1 MDKTAEKYIKI
12 KNTKIRTLFDSGSP
26 TSFIQ
31 RDTVKLLNLPIHDTP
46 PLRFRGFISTESA
59 TTSEAVTL
67 DLTVDNLQFNVA
79 AYVLDKMDYQLL
91 IGNPILR
98 RYPKLLY
105 TILNTKQCTSAQ
117 KPKAYHPENI
127 NYVKVKCAGNR
138 GNSRTKTLSF
148 APTTPEATDLN
159 SAGNRGK
166 PRNNNLSFAPTIPDA
181 TDLKSAGNRGDSRTN
196 TLSFAPTIPD
206 ATDPLTTLDNP
217 GSIHNTFAQF
227 QIPEEAM
234 ILEEDERYFNVV
246 STIHNVEPKAIDHSD
261 KEPFSTLPAW
271 LQQKYTEIIRNDLPA
286 RCMNI
291 DNAPVK
297 HDIEIKPD
305 ARLPRLQPYHVTE
318 KNERIINKIVQELLD
333 NRFIVPSKS
342 PCSSPVVLV
351 PKKDGTF
358 RLCVDYRALN
368 KITIS
373 DPFPLPRI
381 DNLLSRIGNAQI
393 FTTLDLHSGYHQIP
407 MEPKDRYKTAFV
419 TPSGK
424 YEYTV
429 MPFGLVNAPSTF
441 ARYMADIFR
450 DLRFVNVY
458 LDDILIF
465 SESQE
470 EHWKHLDTVL
480 ERLKKENL
488 IVKKKKCKFASKQ
501 IEFLGYSIGIQRIAP
516 LQHKCAAIRD
526 FPTPKTVKQAQR
538 FLGMINY
545 YRRFIPECSKIAQP
559 IQLFI
564 CDKSQWTEEQDKA
577 IEKLKTA
584 LCSSPVLIPFDSKAT
599 YRLTTDASKDG
610 IGAVLEEINT
620 KNKLIGVVGYFSK
633 TLEGAQKNYPAGE
646 LELLGIIKALHHFRY
661 MLHGKHF
668 TLRTDHISL
677 LSLQNKNEPA
687 RRVQRWLDDLA
698 TYEFTLEYLAGPKNV
713 VADAISRA
721 VYTTFPETPDPIN
734 PESWKTE
741 YKSDPL
747 CSATLIHLNELTQ
760 HNVKPEDMSAFHSYR
775 KKFQLS
781 ETFRKNYSI
790 VDEIIYYRDRLV
802 VPVKQQNEVIKLYH
816 DHTLF
821 GGHFGVTVTFGKI
834 APIYYW
840 PKLQHSITQYI
851 RTCVQCQL
859 TKSHRPRSQGLLQP
873 LPVAEGRWLN
883 ISMDFVTGLPLT
895 TNDLNMIL
903 VVVDR
908 FSKRAHFIATRKTA
922 DASQLINTLFRYIFS
937 YHGFPKT
944 ITSDRDIR
952 ITAEKYQELTKRL
965 GIKSTM
971 SSANHPQT
979 DGQSERTIQTL
990 NRLLRAYASTN
1001 TRNWHTYLP
1010 QIEFVYN
1017 STPTRTLGKSPFEI
1031 DLGYTPNAPTI
1042 KTDCEIN
1049 ARSFTAVELA
1059 RHLKAITIQ
1068 TKERLESAQIEMETN
1083 NNQRRKTLLLNI
1095 GDHVLV
1101 HRDAYFK
1108 KGAYMK
1114 VQPIYVGPFR
1124 VVKKI
1129 NDNAYEL
1136 DLDSHKRKHR
1146 VINVQYLK
1154 KFVYRPDAYPKNKP
1168 ISSVERIN
1176 RANEVIA
1183 VIGIDTTHKTY
1194 LCRMQDVD
1202 PTISVEYSEAE
1213 FYQIPEEIRKSILA
1227 NFRQLYETQDN
1238 SEREEDVVSQ
1248 NEIPQHY

>member
-1 MDKTAEKYIKI
+1 MDNTAEKTIKI
-12 KNTKIRTLFDSGSP
+12 QNTKVKTLFDSGSP
-26 TSFIQ
+26 TSFIR
-31 RDTVKLLNLPIHDTP
+31 RDIVELLKYEIYETP
-46 PLRFRGFISTESA
+46 PLRFRGFVATKSA
-59 TTSEAVTL
+59 VTSEAVTI
-67 DLTVDNLQFNVA
+67 DLKINDLHITLA
-79 AYVLDKMDYQLL
+79 AYILDNMDYQLL

-98 RYPKLLY
+98 RYPKILH
-105 TILNTKQCTSAQ
+105 TVLNTRESPDSL
-117 KPKAYHPENI
+117 KPKTYRSETVN
-127 NYVKVKCAGNR
+127 NVRTYSAGNR
-138 GNSRTKTLSF
+138 GDSRTKTLSL
-148 APTTPEATDLN
+148 APTILEATD
-159 SAGNRGK
+159 
-166 PRNNNLSFAPTIPDA
+166 P
-181 TDLKSAGNRGDSRTN
+181 KSAGNRGDSRTK
-196 TLSFAPTIPD
+196 TLSL
-206 ATDPLTTLDNP
+206 ATTTPAAIDPLTTLDNP
-217 GSIHNTFAQF
+217 GSTQSTFAQF
-227 QIPEEAM
+227 PIPEEAS
-234 ILEEDERYFNVV
+234 ILEEDGKYSNVV
-246 STIHNVEPKAIDHSD
+246 STIQSVEPNATDHSNKD
-261 KEPFSTLPAW
+261 TFCTLPVW
-271 LQQKYTEIIRNDLPA
+271 LQQKYREIIRNDLPPRPA
-286 RCMNI
+286 DINNI
-291 DNAPVK
+291 PVK
-297 HDIEIKPD
+297 HDIEIKPG

-318 KNERIINKIVQELLD
+318 KNEQEINKIVQKLLD
-333 NRFIVPSKS
+333 NKFIVPSKS

-358 RLCVDYRALN
+358 RLCVDYRTLN
-368 KITIS
+368 KATIS

-441 ARYMADIFR
+441 ARYMADTFR

-465 SESQE
+465 SESPE

-480 ERLKKENL
+480 ERLKNENL
-488 IVKKKKCKFASKQ
+488 IVKKKKCKFASEET
-501 IEFLGYSIGIQRIAP
+501 EFLGYSIGIQKIAP

-545 YRRFIPECSKIAQP
+545 YRRFIPNCSKIAQP

-564 CDKSQWTEEQDKA
+564 CDKSQWTEKQDKA
-577 IEKLKTA
+577 IEKLKAA
-584 LCSSPVLIPFDSKAT
+584 LCNSPVLVPFNNKAN

-610 IGAVLEEINT
+610 IGAVLEEVDN
-620 KNKLIGVVGYFSK
+620 KNKLVGVVGYFSK
-633 TLEGAQKNYPAGE
+633 SLESAQKNYPAGE

-698 TYEFTLEYLAGPKNV
+698 TYDFTLEYLAGPKNV

-721 VYTTFPETPDPIN
+721 VYTITPETSRPIDT
-734 PESWKTE
+734 ESWKSY

-747 CSATLIHLNELTQ
+747 CSAVLIHMKELTQ
-760 HNVKPEDMSAFHSYR
+760 HNVTPEDMSAFRSYQ
-775 KKFQLS
+775 KKLELS
-781 ETFRKNYSI
+781 ETFRKNYSLE
-790 VDEIIYYRDRLV
+790 DEMIYYQDRLV
-802 VPVKQQNEVIKLYH
+802 VPIKQQNAVMRLYH
-816 DHTLF
+816 DHTFF
-821 GGHFGVTVTFGKI
+821 GGHFGVTVTLAKI
-834 APIYYW
+834 SPIYYW
-840 PKLQHSITQYI
+840 PKLQHSIIQYI

-859 TKSHRPRSQGLLQP
+859 IKSHRPRLHGLLQP
-873 LPVAEGRWLN
+873 LPIAEGRWLD
-883 ISMDFVTGLPLT
+883 ISMDFVTGLPPAS
-895 TNDLNMIL
+895 NNLNMIL

-908 FSKRAHFIATRKTA
+908 FSKRAHFIATRKTL
-922 DASQLINTLFRYIFS
+922 DATQLIDLLFRYIFS
-937 YHGFPKT
+937 YHGFPRT
-944 ITSDRDIR
+944 ITSDRDVR
-952 ITAEKYQELTKRL
+952 MTADKYQELTKRL

-1001 TRNWHTYLP
+1001 IQNWHVYLP

-1031 DLGYTPNAPTI
+1031 DLGYLPNTPAI
-1042 KTDCEIN
+1042 KSDDEVN

-1059 RHLKAITIQ
+1059 KHLKALTIQ
-1068 TKERLESAQIEMETN
+1068 TKEQLEHAQIEMETN
-1083 NNQRRKTLLLNI
+1083 NNQRRKPLLLNI

-1114 VQPIYVGPFR
+1114 VQQIYVGPFR

-1136 DLDSHKRKHR
+1136 DLNSHKKKHR
-1146 VINVQYLK
+1146 VINVQFLK

-1168 ISSVERIN
+1168 ISSTERIK
-1176 RANEVIA
+1176 RAHEVTA
-1183 VIGIDTTHKTY
+1183 LIGIDTTHKTY
-1194 LCRMQDVD
+1194 LCHMQDVD
-1202 PTISVEYSEAE
+1202 PTLSVEYSEAE
-1213 FYQIPEEIRKSILA
+1213 FCQIPERTRRSILA

-1238 SEREEDVVSQ
+1238 PEREEDVVSQ
-1248 NEIPQHY
+1248 NEICQYDNTSP